1 MQRHTHYWI
10 DKKGAYDAAVEIVG
24 TNLHLEGDK
33 LDQYLN
39 SYNEKTQGPRFE
51 KLWGK
56 LDVLE
61 TGWVEIERMAMF
73 YKTLMD
79 DYSVSI

>member
-1 MQRHTHYWI
+1 MQKHTHYWI
-10 DKKGAYDAAVEIVG
+10 DRAGAYNAALEIVG
-24 TNLHLEGDK
+24 TNLHLQGDK
-33 LDQYLN
+33 LDNFLN
-39 SYNEKTQGPRFE
+39 DKVQGPRFDNQW
-51 KLWGK
+51 KK

-79 DYSVSI
+79 DYSISIQ